1 MRELS
6 QLIAIWGKSLT
17 KPLNSPL
24 FASSQLQMLA
34 EVEGKCV
41 EAGRKGSE
49 KSTCEI
55 HIC

>member
-34 EVEGKCV
+34 EVEGKRV